1 MFGNVFIILAFI
13 AAVISVVKYYQVSKG
28 NESALTFARYCFH
41 IMSALVISASL
52 FFLYIIA
59 THQYQY
65 NYVFNYSNS
74 DLSTGLLISTFYAG
88 QEGSFMLWLL
98 LAVVVGI
105 FLQSYT
111 SKKENL
117 EPVFMMIYSLVLVF
131 LIAMVTPFFKSPF
144 NIIWSQSNY
153 IDVKYINQSL
163 LNLPFLQNYIFTDSK
178 TNQSFVQMSKDLVDA
193 LKSNGIAI
201 GDFLVKGKGLN
212 PLLQNFWMEVH
223 PPILFLGFALS
234 IVPFTFAVSALIKN
248 KFDQWIKLA
257 LPWTVAASLILGLGL
272 MIGGYWAY
280 GVLGWGGFW
289 GWDPVENASLIPW
302 LVSVALIHTMLIQ
315 KHSQNVD
322 KDKIG
327 RFAKTNIVLA
337 VLTFLLVLYSTFLT
351 RSGILSKASVHSF
364 EDPGAAVYAFLI
376 LFILTFT
383 FIGLGGV
390 YYRRRSLAG
399 HINIKE
405 KFLSRENGLLYGSL
419 FLIASALVVF
429 VGTSAPLIGES
440 VETSFYN
447 RMNLQLAVIMG
458 LLIGL
463 SLFLRWR
470 ETDGSNFVKS
480 LLPSILIS
488 IIVSVTVLI
497 MLGINNLLYVLL
509 LFSIVFTI
517 AVNVQKLIS
526 VFGSGYHFWGGHIAH
541 IGFALFLFGVL
552 ASSTL
557 SKSKQIDLPLDVKA
571 NVLNY
576 DLTFTGA
583 KPIEGENKYAF
594 NINVNSKNNAFTAS
608 PIMFISDFNNDI
620 MREPYIYVGFT
631 KDLYFS
637 PLSYVDSSEKNAK
650 VEHTALK
657 ENNNTAAPPSEIL
670 TVEVSTKPFISFVWI
685 GVFIMS
691 AGLIL
696 VILRRN
702 RENKILNNVSTNKII
717 EVGS

>member
-1 MFGNVFIILAFI
+1 MFGNIFLILAFF
-13 AAVISVVKYYQVSKG
+13 AAVISIVKYYQSSKG
-28 NESALTFARYCFH
+28 NESALVFARYSFH

-52 FFLYIIA
+52 FFLYIIV

-65 NYVFNYSNS
+65 KYVFDYSNA
-74 DLSTGLLISTFYAG
+74 DLTTGLLLSTFYAG

-105 FLQSYT
+105 FLQNYA
-111 SKKENL
+111 SKKDNL

-144 NIIWSQSNY
+144 NFIWAETNY

-163 LNLPFLQNYIFTDSK
+163 LNLPILQNFIFNDSK
-178 TNQSFVQMSKDLVDA
+178 TNQSFVQMGPDLIST

-201 GDFLVKGKGLN
+201 GDFLIKGKGLN

-248 KFDQWIKLA
+248 NYGQWIKLA
-257 LPWTVAASLILGLGL
+257 LPWTVAASVVLGLGL

-302 LVSVALIHTMLIQ
+302 LISVALIHTMLIQ
-315 KHSQNVD
+315 KQTQISS
-322 KDKIG
+322 KDKHG
-327 RFAKTNIVLA
+327 RYAKTNIVLA
-337 VLTFLLVLYSTFLT
+337 VLMFLLVLYSTFLT

-364 EDPGAAVYAFLI
+364 EDPGAAVYIFLI

-383 FIGLGGV
+383 VIGLGGV
-390 YYRRRSLAG
+390 YYRRKSLTG
-399 HINIKE
+399 LNNNKE

-429 VGTSAPLIGES
+429 VGTSAPLINES

-447 RMNLQLAVIMG
+447 RMNLPLTIIMG

-463 SLFLRWR
+463 TLFLRWR
-470 ETDGSNFVKS
+470 ETEGSNFVRS
-480 LLPSILIS
+480 VIPSFLIS
-488 IIVSVTVLI
+488 IIISAAVFVL
-497 MLGINNLLYVLL
+497 LGIKDLTL
-509 LFSIVFTI
+509 IVFLYSIIFTI
-517 AVNVQKLIS
+517 VVNIQMLIK
-526 VFGSGYHFWGGHIAH
+526 VFRNGFYFWGGHVAH

-557 SKSKQIDLPLDVKA
+557 SKSQQIDLPLGVKT

-576 DLTFTGA
+576 NLTFVGA
-583 KPIEGENKYAF
+583 KPLEDRNKYAF
-594 NINVNSKNNAFTAS
+594 DINVNNKNQSFTAS
-608 PIMFISDFNNDI
+608 PVMYISDFNNDL
-620 MREPYIYVGFT
+620 MREPFIYTGLT

-637 PLSYVDSSEKNAK
+637 PLSYVDNKDKQTKA
-650 VEHTALK
+650 EHTSLK
-657 ENNNTAAPPSEIL
+657 EDSNSAAAPSEIL

-691 AGLIL
+691 IGF
-696 VILRRN
+696 VIVVLRRN
-702 RENKILNNVSTNKII
+702 RENKILNP
-717 EVGS
+717 